1 MPSNPH
7 QIRVREWS
15 ADMPQ
20 SIQRIIGLVAALGL
34 LVSLCTFTVS
44 ENELAVRSQFR
55 EIVGTGYNAGLHFKW
70 PIDTVRKF
78 ERRIVSQSFEGETFL
93 TSENR
98 GLIVDYYVKWRIKD
112 AGRYSQAFG
121 VDSGAA
127 GQRLADIVKDG
138 IKNAVAQRTLHEIV
152 SAERTAFTGD
162 MFDRASKSVESLG
175 LELID
180 ARVQKIGLPPDVE
193 SRVYASMQQSFS
205 RLARQLRGE
214 GEKEALRIRAEAD
227 RKRTEILSIAARDS
241 LKIRGDADAKAATTY
256 AAAYGR
262 NPEFY
267 AFYRSIQAYKNSLGK
282 EGDVMVVSPDSEFF
296 KYMRSP
302 NAGTR

>member
-1 MPSNPH
+1 MT
-7 QIRVREWS
+7 QTL
-15 ADMPQ
+15 
-20 SIQRIIGLVAALGL
+20 QRLIGVAVAIG
-34 LVSLCTFTVS
+34 VAFSFCVFTVS
-44 ENELAVRSQFR
+44 ENEVAIRTQFL
-55 EIVGTGYNAGLHFKW
+55 EIIQAGYEPGFHFKW

-78 ERRIVSQSFEGETFL
+78 EKRTVSQSFEGETFL

-112 AGRYSQAFG
+112 AGRYAQAFG
-121 VDSGAA
+121 ADTSAA
-127 GQRLADIVKDG
+127 GQRLSDIVKDG
-138 IKNAVAQRTLHEIV
+138 IKNAVAQRTLQQIV

-162 MFDRASKSVESLG
+162 MFDRASKSAESLG

-193 SRVYASMQQSFS
+193 SRVYASMQQSFG

-227 RKRTEILSIAARDS
+227 RKRTELLAVAARDA
-241 LKIRGDADAKAATTY
+241 LKMRGEGDAKAAALY
-256 AAAYGR
+256 SAAYGR

-267 AFYRSIQAYKNSLGK
+267 SFYRSLQAYKNSLGK
-282 EGDVMVVSPDSEFF
+282 EGDLMVVSPDSDFF
-296 KYMRSP
+296 RYLRAP
-302 NAGTR
+302 GGGANR

>member
-1 MPSNPH
+1 
-7 QIRVREWS
+7 
-15 ADMPQ
+15 MPQ
-20 SIQRIIGLVAALGL
+20 SIQKIVGLIAALGL
-34 LVSLCTFTVS
+34 ILSLCTFTVS

-55 EIVGTGYNAGLHFKW
+55 EIVGTGYSAGLHFKW

-121 VDSGAA
+121 SDTGAA

-138 IKNAVAQRTLHEIV
+138 IKNAVAQRTLQEIV

-162 MFDRASKSVESLG
+162 MFDRASKSVETLG

-193 SRVYASMQQSFS
+193 ARVYASMQQSFS

-227 RKRTEILSIAARDS
+227 RKRTEILSVAARDS
-241 LKIRGDADAKAATTY
+241 LKIRGDGDAKAAATY
-256 AAAYGR
+256 SAAYGR

-267 AFYRSIQAYKNSLGK
+267 AFYRSIQAYKNALGK

-296 KYMRSP
+296 KYMRNP
-302 NAGTR
+302 NAGSR

>member
-1 MPSNPH
+1 
-7 QIRVREWS
+7 
-15 ADMPQ
+15 MPQ
-20 SIQRIIGLVAALGL
+20 SIQKIFGVLAAVGL
-34 LVSLCTFTVS
+34 LISLCTFTVS

-55 EIVGTGYNAGLHFKW
+55 EIIGTNYEPGLHLKL

-112 AGRYSQAFG
+112 AGRYAQSFG
-121 VDSGAA
+121 NDPGAA
-127 GQRLADIVKDG
+127 GQRLSDIVKDG
-138 IKNAVAQRTLHEIV
+138 IKNAVAQRTLQEIV

-162 MFDRASKSVESLG
+162 MFDRASKSAESLG

-180 ARVQKIGLPPDVE
+180 TRVQKIGLPPDVE

-227 RKRTEILSIAARDS
+227 RKRTEIISIAARDA
-241 LKIRGDADAKAATTY
+241 LKIRGDADSKAAATY
-256 AAAYGR
+256 AAAYNR
-262 NPEFY
+262 NAEFY

-282 EGDVMVVSPDSEFF
+282 EGDIMVVSPDSDFF
-296 KYMRSP
+296 KYMRNP
-302 NAGTR
+302 NADSR

>member
-1 MPSNPH
+1 MT
-7 QIRVREWS
+7 QTL
-15 ADMPQ
+15 
-20 SIQRIIGLVAALGL
+20 QRLIGVVVAIGVALSFC
-34 LVSLCTFTVS
+34 VFTVS
-44 ENELAVRSQFR
+44 ENEVAIRTQFR
-55 EIVGTGYNAGLHFKW
+55 EIVQTGYGPGFHFKW

-78 ERRIVSQSFEGETFL
+78 EKRIVSQSFEGETFL

-121 VDSGAA
+121 ADTSAA
-127 GQRLADIVKDG
+127 GQRLSDIVKDG
-138 IKNAVAQRTLHEIV
+138 IKNAVAQRTLQQIV

-162 MFDRASKSVESLG
+162 MFDRASKSAESLG
-175 LELID
+175 LELVD

-193 SRVYASMQQSFS
+193 SRVYASMQQSFG

-227 RKRTEILSIAARDS
+227 RKRTELLAVAARDS
-241 LKIRGDADAKAATTY
+241 LKMRGEGDAKAAALY
-256 AAAYGR
+256 SAAYGR

-267 AFYRSIQAYKNSLGK
+267 SFYRSLQAYKNSLGK
-282 EGDVMVVSPDSEFF
+282 EGDLMVVSPDSDFF
-296 KYMRSP
+296 RYLRAP
-302 NAGTR
+302 GGGGTR

>member
-1 MPSNPH
+1 MT
-7 QIRVREWS
+7 Q
-15 ADMPQ
+15 Q
-20 SIQRIIGLVAALGL
+20 LQRIIGAIIAVGVALSFC
-34 LVSLCTFTVS
+34 VFTVS
-44 ENELAVRSQFR
+44 ENEVAIRTQFR
-55 EIVGTGYNAGLHFKW
+55 EIVATDYGPGLHFKW

-78 ERRIVSQSFEGETFL
+78 EKRIVSRSFEGETFL

-112 AGRYSQAFG
+112 AGRYAQSFG
-121 VDSGAA
+121 VDTEAA

-138 IKNAVAQRTLHEIV
+138 IKNAVAQRTLQQIV

-162 MFDRASKSVESLG
+162 MFDRASKSAESLG
-175 LELID
+175 LELVD

-193 SRVYASMQQSFS
+193 SRVYASMQQSFG

-227 RKRTEILSIAARDS
+227 RKRTEILAVAARDS
-241 LKIRGDADAKAATTY
+241 LKIRGEGDAKAAALY
-256 AAAYGR
+256 SAAYGR

-267 AFYRSIQAYKNSLGK
+267 SFYRSLQAYKNSLGK
-282 EGDVMVVSPDSEFF
+282 EGDIMVVSPDSDFF
-296 KYMRSP
+296 RYMRGP
-302 NAGTR
+302 GGAGNR

>member
-1 MPSNPH
+1 MT
-7 QIRVREWS
+7 Q
-15 ADMPQ
+15 Q
-20 SIQRIIGLVAALGL
+20 LQRIIGAVIAVGVALSFC
-34 LVSLCTFTVS
+34 VFTVS
-44 ENELAVRSQFR
+44 ENEVAIRSQFR
-55 EIVGTGYNAGLHFKW
+55 EIVATGYGPGLHFKW

-78 ERRIVSQSFEGETFL
+78 EKRIVSQSFEGETFL

-112 AGRYSQAFG
+112 AGRYAQSFG
-121 VDSGAA
+121 MDSNAA

-138 IKNAVAQRTLHEIV
+138 IKNAVAQRTLQQIV

-162 MFDRASKSVESLG
+162 MFDRASKSAESLG
-175 LELID
+175 LELVD

-193 SRVYASMQQSFS
+193 SRVYASMQQSFG

-227 RKRTEILSIAARDS
+227 RKRTEILAAAARDA
-241 LKIRGDADAKAATTY
+241 LKIRGEGDAKAAALY
-256 AAAYGR
+256 SAAYGR

-267 AFYRSIQAYKNSLGK
+267 SFYRSLQAYKNSLGK
-282 EGDVMVVSPDSEFF
+282 EGDLMVVSPDSDFF
-296 KYMRSP
+296 RYMRGP
-302 NAGTR
+302 GGGGDR

>member
-1 MPSNPH
+1 
-7 QIRVREWS
+7 
-15 ADMPQ
+15 MPQ
-20 SIQRIIGLVAALGL
+20 SIQKIFGVIAAVGL
-34 LVSLCTFTVS
+34 LISLCTFTVS

-55 EIVGTGYNAGLHFKW
+55 EIVGTDYEPGFHFKL
-70 PIDTVRKF
+70 PIDTVRMF

-112 AGRYSQAFG
+112 AGRYAQSFG
-121 VDSGAA
+121 NDPGAA
-127 GQRLADIVKDG
+127 GQRLSDIVKDG
-138 IKNAVAQRTLHEIV
+138 IKNAVAQRTLQEIV

-162 MFDRASKSVESLG
+162 MFDRASKSAESLG

-180 ARVQKIGLPPDVE
+180 TRVQKIGLPPDVE

-227 RKRTEILSIAARDS
+227 RKRTEIISIAARDA
-241 LKIRGDADAKAATTY
+241 LKIRGDADSKAAATY
-256 AAAYGR
+256 ASAYNR

-282 EGDVMVVSPDSEFF
+282 EGDIMVVSPDSDFF
-296 KYMRSP
+296 KYMRNP
-302 NAGTR
+302 NAGSR

>member
-1 MPSNPH
+1 
-7 QIRVREWS
+7 
-15 ADMPQ
+15 
-20 SIQRIIGLVAALGL
+20 
-34 LVSLCTFTVS
+34 
-44 ENELAVRSQFR
+44 
-55 EIVGTGYNAGLHFKW
+55 LHFKL

-112 AGRYSQAFG
+112 AGRYAQSFG
-121 VDSGAA
+121 NDPGAA
-127 GQRLADIVKDG
+127 GQRLSDIVKDG
-138 IKNAVAQRTLHEIV
+138 IKNAVAQRTLQEIV

-162 MFDRASKSVESLG
+162 MFDRASKSAESLG

-180 ARVQKIGLPPDVE
+180 TRVQKIGLPPDVE

-227 RKRTEILSIAARDS
+227 RKRTEIISIAARDA
-241 LKIRGDADAKAATTY
+241 LKIRGDADSKAAATY
-256 AAAYGR
+256 ASAYNR

-282 EGDVMVVSPDSEFF
+282 EGDIMVVSPDSDFF
-296 KYMRSP
+296 KYMRNP
-302 NAGTR
+302 NAGSR

>member
-1 MPSNPH
+1 
-7 QIRVREWS
+7 
-15 ADMPQ
+15 MPQ

-55 EIVGTGYNAGLHFKW
+55 EIVGTGYTAGLHFKW

-121 VDSGAA
+121 VDTGAA

-138 IKNAVAQRTLHEIV
+138 IKNAVAQRTLQEIV

-180 ARVQKIGLPPDVE
+180 ARVQKNRAAAGRRIARLREHAAKLQPSG
-193 SRVYASMQQSFS
+193 AS
-205 RLARQLRGE
+205 
-214 GEKEALRIRAEAD
+214 
-227 RKRTEILSIAARDS
+227 AARRRRE
-241 LKIRGDADAKAATTY
+241 RGAAHPCR
-256 AAAYGR
+256 G
-262 NPEFY
+262 
-267 AFYRSIQAYKNSLGK
+267 
-282 EGDVMVVSPDSEFF
+282 
-296 KYMRSP
+296 
-302 NAGTR
+302 

>member
-1 MPSNPH
+1 
-7 QIRVREWS
+7 
-15 ADMPQ
+15 MPQ
-20 SIQRIIGLVAALGL
+20 SLQKIAAIIAAVGL
-34 LVSLCTFTVS
+34 LISLCTFTVS

-55 EIVGTGYNAGLHFKW
+55 EIIGSEYAPGLHCKL

-112 AGRYSQAFG
+112 AARYSQAFG
-121 VDSGAA
+121 VDQGAA

-138 IKNAVAQRTLHEIV
+138 IKNAVAQRTLQEIV

-162 MFDRASKSVESLG
+162 MFDRASKSVQSLG

-227 RKRTEILSIAARDS
+227 RKRTEIISAASRDS
-241 LKIRGDADAKAATTY
+241 LKIRGDADAKAAATY

-267 AFYRSIQAYKNSLGK
+267 SFYRSIQAYKNSLGK
-282 EGDVMVVSPDSEFF
+282 EGDIMVVSPDSDFF
-296 KYMRSP
+296 KYMRNP

>member
-1 MPSNPH
+1 MT
-7 QIRVREWS
+7 QTL
-15 ADMPQ
+15 
-20 SIQRIIGLVAALGL
+20 QRLIGVVMAIGVALSFC
-34 LVSLCTFTVS
+34 VFTVS
-44 ENELAVRSQFR
+44 ENEVAIRTQFR
-55 EIVGTGYNAGLHFKW
+55 EIIADGYGPGLHLKW

-78 ERRIVSQSFEGETFL
+78 EKRIVSQSFEGETFL

-121 VDSGAA
+121 ADTAAA
-127 GQRLADIVKDG
+127 GQRLSDIVKDG
-138 IKNAVAQRTLHEIV
+138 IKNAVAQRTLQQIV

-162 MFDRASKSVESLG
+162 MFDRASKSAESLG
-175 LELID
+175 LELVD

-193 SRVYASMQQSFS
+193 SRVYASMQQSFG

-227 RKRTEILSIAARDS
+227 RKRTELLAVAARDS
-241 LKIRGDADAKAATTY
+241 LKMRGEGDAKAAALY
-256 AAAYGR
+256 SAAYGR

-267 AFYRSIQAYKNSLGK
+267 SFYRSLQAYKNSLGK
-282 EGDVMVVSPDSEFF
+282 EGDLMVVSPDSDFF
-296 KYMRSP
+296 RYLRAP
-302 NAGTR
+302 GGGANR

>member
-1 MPSNPH
+1 ML
-7 QIRVREWS
+7 IRVRGWS

-20 SIQRIIGLVAALGL
+20 SLQKIAAIIAALGL
-34 LVSLCTFTVS
+34 LISLCTFTVS
-44 ENELAVRSQFR
+44 ANELAVRSQFR
-55 EIVGTGYNAGLHFKW
+55 EIIGSEYAPGLHFKL
-70 PIDTVRKF
+70 PIDTVRTF

-112 AGRYSQAFG
+112 AARYSQAFG

-127 GQRLADIVKDG
+127 GQRLSDIVKDG
-138 IKNAVAQRTLHEIV
+138 IKNAVAQRTLQEIV

-162 MFDRASKSVESLG
+162 MFDRASKSVQSLG

-227 RKRTEILSIAARDS
+227 RKRTEIISAASRDS
-241 LKIRGDADAKAATTY
+241 LKIRGDADAKAAATY

-267 AFYRSIQAYKNSLGK
+267 SFYRSIQAYKNSLGK
-282 EGDVMVVSPDSEFF
+282 EGDIMVVSPDSDFF
-296 KYMRSP
+296 KYMRNP

>member
-1 MPSNPH
+1 
-7 QIRVREWS
+7 
-15 ADMPQ
+15 MPQ
-20 SIQRIIGLVAALGL
+20 SIQRIFGVIAAVGL
-34 LVSLCTFTVS
+34 LISLCTFTVS

-55 EIVGTGYNAGLHFKW
+55 EIVGTDYAPGLHFKL

-112 AGRYSQAFG
+112 AGRYAQSFG
-121 VDSGAA
+121 NDPGAA
-127 GQRLADIVKDG
+127 GQRLSDIVKDG
-138 IKNAVAQRTLHEIV
+138 IKNAVAQRTLQEIV

-162 MFDRASKSVESLG
+162 MFDRASKSAESLG

-180 ARVQKIGLPPDVE
+180 TRVQKIGLPPDVE

-214 GEKEALRIRAEAD
+214 GEKEALRIRAAAD
-227 RKRTEILSIAARDS
+227 RKRTEILSIAARDA
-241 LKIRGDADAKAATTY
+241 LKIRGDADSKAAATY
-256 AAAYGR
+256 ASAYGR

-282 EGDVMVVSPDSEFF
+282 EGDIMVVSPDSDFF
-296 KYMRSP
+296 KYMRNP
-302 NAGTR
+302 NAGSR

>member
-1 MPSNPH
+1 MT
-7 QIRVREWS
+7 Q
-15 ADMPQ
+15 Q
-20 SIQRIIGLVAALGL
+20 LQRIIGAVIAVGVALSFC
-34 LVSLCTFTVS
+34 VFTVS
-44 ENELAVRSQFR
+44 ENEVAIRSQFR
-55 EIVGTGYNAGLHFKW
+55 EIVATGYGPGLHFKW

-78 ERRIVSQSFEGETFL
+78 EKRIVSQSFEGETFL

-112 AGRYSQAFG
+112 AGRYAQSFG
-121 VDSGAA
+121 MDSNAA

-138 IKNAVAQRTLHEIV
+138 IKNAVAQRTLQQIV

-162 MFDRASKSVESLG
+162 MFERASKSAESLG
-175 LELID
+175 LELVD

-193 SRVYASMQQSFS
+193 SRVYASMQQSFG

-227 RKRTEILSIAARDS
+227 RKRTEILAAAARDA
-241 LKIRGDADAKAATTY
+241 LKIRGEGDAKAAALY
-256 AAAYGR
+256 SAAYGR

-267 AFYRSIQAYKNSLGK
+267 SFYRSLQAYKNSLGK
-282 EGDVMVVSPDSEFF
+282 EGDLMVVSPDSDFF
-296 KYMRSP
+296 RYMRGP
-302 NAGTR
+302 GGGNR

>member
-1 MPSNPH
+1 MN
-7 QIRVREWS
+7 QTL
-15 ADMPQ
+15 
-20 SIQRIIGLVAALGL
+20 QRTLTVLAAAVLLGSFC
-34 LVSLCTFTVS
+34 VFTVT
-44 ENELAVRSQFR
+44 ENELAIRTQSR
-55 EIVGTGYNAGLHFKW
+55 EIVGTGYGPGVHFKW

-78 ERRIVSQSFEGETFL
+78 EHRIVSQSFEGETFL

-112 AGRYSQAFG
+112 AARYSQAFG
-121 VDSGAA
+121 IDQGAA
-127 GQRLADIVKDG
+127 GQRLSDIVKDG
-138 IKNAVAQRTLHEIV
+138 IKNAVAQRTLQQIV

-162 MFDRASKSVESLG
+162 MFDRASKTVESLG

-193 SRVYASMQQSFS
+193 SRVYASMQQSFG

-214 GEKEALRIRAEAD
+214 GEKDALRIRAEAD
-227 RKRTEILSIAARDS
+227 RKRTEIISAASRDA
-241 LKIRGDADAKAATTY
+241 LKIRGEGDAKAASIY
-256 AAAYGR
+256 NASFGR

-282 EGDVMVVSPDSEFF
+282 EGDMLVISPDSEFF
-296 KYMRSP
+296 RYLRGSEGKR
-302 NAGTR
+302 

>member
-1 MPSNPH
+1 MP
-7 QIRVREWS
+7 IRVRGWS
-15 ADMPQ
+15 ADMSQ
-20 SIQRIIGLVAALGL
+20 SLQRILGVIAAIGVLI
-34 LVSLCTFTVS
+34 SLCTFTVS
-44 ENELAVRSQFR
+44 ENEVAIRSRFQ
-55 EIVGTGYNAGLHFKW
+55 EIVAAGYEPGLHFKL

-98 GLIVDYYVKWRIKD
+98 GLIVDYYVKWRIRD
-112 AGRYSQAFG
+112 EARYAQSFG
-121 VDSGAA
+121 VDPGAA
-127 GQRLADIVKDG
+127 GQRISDIVKDG
-138 IKNAVAQRTLHEIV
+138 IKNAVAQRTLEEIV
-152 SAERTAFTGD
+152 SAERTAFTGV
-162 MFDRASKSVESLG
+162 MFQRASGIVDTLG

-180 ARVQKIGLPPDVE
+180 ARVRTIRLPPDVE
-193 SRVYASMQQSFS
+193 SRVYASMQQSFG

-214 GEKEALRIRAEAD
+214 GEKDALRIRAEAD

-241 LKIRGDADAKAATTY
+241 LKIRGEADAKATATY
-256 AAAYGR
+256 AAAYSK

-296 KYMRSP
+296 KYLRNP
-302 NAGTR
+302 NAR